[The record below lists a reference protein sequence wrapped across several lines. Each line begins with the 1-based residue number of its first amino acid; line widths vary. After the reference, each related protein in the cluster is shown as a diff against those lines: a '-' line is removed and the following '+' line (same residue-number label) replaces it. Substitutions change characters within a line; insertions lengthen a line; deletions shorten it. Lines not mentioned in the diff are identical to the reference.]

1 MDIQNYYNMQFK
13 NHFAT
18 TENLY
23 ADVAFDF
30 RKIVEQ
36 LNNLQNKKALDLGYG
51 FGNYSIYLAQNGYN
65 VDAIDLV
72 DKTWF
77 EKRLDEFPG
86 IKKRINVISRDICDF
101 DYVKRY
107 DIILCKD
114 VIHYLSINKI
124 KKILSQIKRIINKN
138 GIVYIVTFT
147 DIVRRNR
154 YGELTKL
161 DGEAE
166 LKKEEWEKMIYSIFN
181 TFDIIIN
188 CEEYKEKEKYNS
200 KYPNYFEAYK
210 LTSTITNRKG

>member
-1 MDIQNYYNMQFK
+1 M
-13 NHFAT
+13 
-18 TENLY
+18 
-23 ADVAFDF
+23 
-30 RKIVEQ
+30 
-36 LNNLQNKKALDLGYG
+36 
-51 FGNYSIYLAQNGYN
+51 
-65 VDAIDLV
+65 
-72 DKTWF
+72 
-77 EKRLDEFPG
+77 
-86 IKKRINVISRDICDF
+86 
-101 DYVKRY
+101 
-107 DIILCKD
+107 
-114 VIHYLSINKI
+114 IHYLSINKI